1 MTKIVNLAGLQKANE
16 YYQPTLQQLPA
27 FLLEPFLKKFNMNLI
42 SVNNK
47 DVKKL
52 LKRRGALMRP
62 YGNLGGETAQQKE
75 VFKIIESVLTV
86 DKAFIALKDY
96 IGNYTEKEVL
106 VAAGNKVDNKT
117 KKHPLEKLI
126 LEQAVKTFVEDYV
139 VCSFHA
145 ERNDDGTTPAEAF
158 DGFYPKL
165 AALIVAGEVST
176 AKGNLIETGEFAAP
190 VSGSSDPLGQLLT
203 FCRGLN
209 PFLKN
214 IPFDLI
220 APSNVI
226 THARDGLVAK
236 YSNLKTVTT
245 ADLLEYLKDNADLSF
260 VPNLATHAVLGTGQR
275 IMACKPGTLSVGM
288 NTKTDV
294 DFMQV
299 RAPYEDPN
307 LIQFWIQAEFGSRI
321 DDWDPKLFAC
331 NEQASV
337 ANLTL
342 MGDYTP
348 AASS

>member
-27 FLLEPFLKKFNMNLI
+27 YLLEPFLKLFNMNLI
-42 SVNNK
+42 TVNNK

-52 LKRRGALMRP
+52 LKRRGALMKP
-62 YGNLGGETAQQKE
+62 YGNLGGGTAEQKE

-86 DKAFIALKDY
+86 DKAFLALKDY
-96 IGNYTEKEVL
+96 IGNYTAKEVL
-106 VAAGNKVDNKT
+106 VAAGNKVDNKS
-117 KKHPLEKLI
+117 KKHPLERLI

-145 ERNDDGTTPAEAF
+145 ERDDDGTTPADAF
-158 DGFYPKL
+158 DGFYTKL
-165 AALIVAGEVST
+165 AALIAASEVSE

-190 VSGSSDPLGQLLT
+190 GDSSDPLGKLLT
-203 FCRGLN
+203 FFRGLN
-209 PFLKN
+209 PFLKA
-214 IPFDLI
+214 IPMDFI
-220 APSNVI
+220 PPSGVI

-236 YSNLKTVTT
+236 YSNLKVVTT
-245 ADLLEYLKDNADLSF
+245 EDLMQYIKDNADLSF
-260 VPNLATHAVLGTGQR
+260 KPNLCTHPVLGTGQR
-275 IMACKPGTLSVGM
+275 LMVCKPGTLSVGM